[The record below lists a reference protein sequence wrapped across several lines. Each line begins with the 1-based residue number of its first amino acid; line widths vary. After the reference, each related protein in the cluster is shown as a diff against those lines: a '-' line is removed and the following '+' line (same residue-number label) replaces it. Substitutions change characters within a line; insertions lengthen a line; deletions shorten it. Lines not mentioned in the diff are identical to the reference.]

1 MVNIAKP
8 DRFEFE
14 ILKNRKHKHSR
25 KKKSKEGEFKQ
36 YSNLDAN
43 QVL

>member
-14 ILKNRKHKHSR
+14 ILKNRKHKHY
-25 KKKSKEGEFKQ
+25 KENPKVTE
-36 YSNLDAN
+36 
-43 QVL
+43 